1 MQFKS
6 IRTKFLALVLPIVLI
21 GFLVFFGVSYKT
33 ASDMLDTN
41 AETIGVGIGKQ
52 AGLEVRRVF
61 ESNKAHL
68 EEMAS
73 DDAFLHGD
81 DAAKIAKMKQ
91 VKQNAQVFSVIS
103 YLDMTGKGFSVE
115 GEQIERS
122 GRDYFKK
129 VMQTQQTVISEPLI
143 SGSTGKVATV
153 IAVPVKANG
162 TVIGVVTGTVKLS
175 NFNDD
180 LKNLFV
186 HRTGHMM
193 IADESGVVI
202 IDPTDESQVGKLD
215 LSKDI
220 PNKPNGAP
228 LVAGF
233 KDVLDKNDSTVVHY
247 VDGSGED
254 LTAMLVPV
262 QLDGRRWVVIGEVA
276 TSEVREEANS
286 LLGILAGLTLV
297 MLLLVSGIV
306 FMMTNSFAVN
316 IKKVVHAC
324 DLLNDG
330 DLRDR
335 PKTITSEDELGQLS
349 DGFIKMRRTLH
360 DLISNVQSHAL
371 ELSKS
376 AEAVSHA
383 SQQSADA
390 STQVADTITEIA
402 AGAEKQ
408 HESAVSVTNAATAIS
423 EHTATM
429 SERAEEVAAV
439 TNNTI
444 ERVREGRHSIDKV
457 VSYMQQIKTGSETVD
472 AAITALGKSSEE
484 ISHSVDVIAS
494 IAEQT
499 NLLALNAAIEAA
511 RAGEH
516 GRGFAVVAEEVRK
529 LAEESG
535 EFSKKISQTMQSV
548 QADMERAIEAGRRG
562 GEYVS
567 NGLTSVQTADEV
579 FQSISA
585 AIQQLDAGVKGITD
599 AAFVKWT
606 ARRRRYASRL
616 SPCRR
621 SACQTRAVCSP
632 SRARRR
638 NSRHRWKRSRQRH
651 GHSRTSRISLPGK
664 QRCSNYNFIIVL

>member
-68 EEMAS
+68 EEMS
-73 DDAFLHGD
+73 YDDAFLHGD
-81 DAAKIAKMKQ
+81 DAAKIAKMQ
-91 VKQNAQVFSVIS
+91 EVKQNTQVFSVVS
-103 YLDMTGKGFSVE
+103 YLDVTGKGFSVE

-143 SGSTGKVATV
+143 SGSTGKVAVV
-153 IAVPVKANG
+153 IAVPVKENG
-162 TVIGVVTGTVKLS
+162 AVVGIVTGTVKLS
-175 NFNDD
+175 TFNDD
-180 LKNLFV
+180 LKALFV

-193 IADESGVVI
+193 IVDESGVVI
-202 IDPTDESQVGKLD
+202 MDPTDESQVGKLD
-215 LSKDI
+215 LSKEI
-220 PNKPNGAP
+220 PDKPNGAP

-233 KDVLDKNDSTVVHY
+233 KNVLDKNDSTVVHY
-247 VDGSGED
+247 VDGNGED

-276 TSEVREEANS
+276 TREVREEANS

-306 FMMTNSFAVN
+306 FLMTNSFAVN
-316 IKKVVHAC
+316 IKKVVRAC

-330 DLRDR
+330 DLRDK

-360 DLISNVQSHAL
+360 HLISNVQAHAL

-376 AEAVSHA
+376 AEAVSYA

-423 EHTATM
+423 AHTATM
-429 SERAEEVAAV
+429 SERAEEVATV

-457 VSYMQQIKTGSETVD
+457 VNYMQQIKTGSETVE

-484 ISHSVDVIAS
+484 ISHSVDVIAG

-599 AAFVKWT
+599 GIRQMDSEAQTVREQIVSVQEVSMSNASSVQSVSGAAQEQS
-606 ARRRRYASRL
+606 ASMEEISAETRTL
-616 SPCRR
+616 SNL
-621 SACQTRAVCSP
+621 ADQLAGETKVF
-632 SRARRR
+632 
-638 NSRHRWKRSRQRH
+638 K
-651 GHSRTSRISLPGK
+651 L
-664 QRCSNYNFIIVL
+664 

>member
-1 MQFKS
+1 
-6 IRTKFLALVLPIVLI
+6 
-21 GFLVFFGVSYKT
+21 
-33 ASDMLDTN
+33 
-41 AETIGVGIGKQ
+41 
-52 AGLEVRRVF
+52 
-61 ESNKAHL
+61 
-68 EEMAS
+68 
-73 DDAFLHGD
+73 
-81 DAAKIAKMKQ
+81 
-91 VKQNAQVFSVIS
+91 
-103 YLDMTGKGFSVE
+103 
-115 GEQIERS
+115 
-122 GRDYFKK
+122 
-129 VMQTQQTVISEPLI
+129 
-143 SGSTGKVATV
+143 
-153 IAVPVKANG
+153 
-162 TVIGVVTGTVKLS
+162 
-175 NFNDD
+175 
-180 LKNLFV
+180 
-186 HRTGHMM
+186 
-193 IADESGVVI
+193 
-202 IDPTDESQVGKLD
+202 
-215 LSKDI
+215 
-220 PNKPNGAP
+220 
-228 LVAGF
+228 
-233 KDVLDKNDSTVVHY
+233 
-247 VDGSGED
+247 
-254 LTAMLVPV
+254 MLVPV

-276 TSEVREEANS
+276 TREVREEANS

-349 DGFIKMRRTLH
+349 DGFIKMRKTLH
-360 DLISNVQSHAL
+360 GLISSVQSHAL

-390 STQVADTITEIA
+390 SAQVADTITEIA

-423 EHTATM
+423 AHTATM
-429 SERAEEVAAV
+429 SERAEEVATV

-484 ISHSVDVIAS
+484 ISHSVDVIAG

-599 AAFVKWT
+599 GIRQMDSETQTVREQIVSVQEVSMSNASGVQSVSGAAQEQS
-606 ARRRRYASRL
+606 ASMEEISAETRTL
-616 SPCRR
+616 SNL
-621 SACQTRAVCSP
+621 ADQLAGETKVF
-632 SRARRR
+632 
-638 NSRHRWKRSRQRH
+638 K
-651 GHSRTSRISLPGK
+651 L
-664 QRCSNYNFIIVL
+664 

>member
-1 MQFKS
+1 
-6 IRTKFLALVLPIVLI
+6 
-21 GFLVFFGVSYKT
+21 
-33 ASDMLDTN
+33 
-41 AETIGVGIGKQ
+41 
-52 AGLEVRRVF
+52 
-61 ESNKAHL
+61 
-68 EEMAS
+68 
-73 DDAFLHGD
+73 
-81 DAAKIAKMKQ
+81 
-91 VKQNAQVFSVIS
+91 
-103 YLDMTGKGFSVE
+103 
-115 GEQIERS
+115 
-122 GRDYFKK
+122 
-129 VMQTQQTVISEPLI
+129 
-143 SGSTGKVATV
+143 
-153 IAVPVKANG
+153 
-162 TVIGVVTGTVKLS
+162 
-175 NFNDD
+175 
-180 LKNLFV
+180 
-186 HRTGHMM
+186 
-193 IADESGVVI
+193 
-202 IDPTDESQVGKLD
+202 
-215 LSKDI
+215 
-220 PNKPNGAP
+220 
-228 LVAGF
+228 
-233 KDVLDKNDSTVVHY
+233 
-247 VDGSGED
+247 
-254 LTAMLVPV
+254 MLVPV

-276 TSEVREEANS
+276 TREVREEANS

-297 MLLLVSGIV
+297 MLLLVSGII
-306 FMMTNSFAVN
+306 FLMTNSFAVN
-316 IKKVVHAC
+316 IKKVVRAC

-330 DLRDR
+330 DLRDK

-548 QADMERAIEAGRRG
+548 QSDMERAIEAGRRG

-599 AAFVKWT
+599 GIRQMDSETQTVREQIVSVQEVSMSNASGVQSVSGAAQEQS
-606 ARRRRYASRL
+606 ASMEEISAETRTL
-616 SPCRR
+616 SNL
-621 SACQTRAVCSP
+621 ADQLAGETKVF
-632 SRARRR
+632 
-638 NSRHRWKRSRQRH
+638 K
-651 GHSRTSRISLPGK
+651 L
-664 QRCSNYNFIIVL
+664 

>member
-6 IRTKFLALVLPIVLI
+6 IRMKFLAFILPVVLI
-21 GFLVFFGVSYKT
+21 GFLVFFGASYKT
-33 ASDMLDTN
+33 ASDMLDVN

-52 AGLEVRRVF
+52 AGLDARRVF
-61 ESNKAHL
+61 ERNKAHL
-68 EEMAS
+68 EDLSREAAILS
-73 DDAFLHGD
+73 GD
-81 DAAKIAKMKQ
+81 RAAKMTALRELKAHTDMFAN
-91 VKQNAQVFSVIS
+91 VS
-103 YLDMTGKGFSVE
+103 YIGLDGKGFDIDDHDFDRNS
-115 GEQIERS
+115 
-122 GRDYFKK
+122 RDYFKRA
-129 VMQTQQTVISEPLI
+129 VQTKSAVISEPVI
-143 SGSTGKVATV
+143 STITGKVIVV
-153 IAVPVKANG
+153 ISVPVIDNG
-162 TVIGVVTGTVKLS
+162 AVSGVVTGTIELS

-220 PNKPNGAP
+220 PNKPNGAS

-316 IKKVVHAC
+316 IKKVVRAC

-390 STQVADTITEIA
+390 SAQVADTITEIA

-423 EHTATM
+423 AHTATM
-429 SERAEEVAAV
+429 SERAEEVATV

-484 ISHSVDVIAS
+484 ISHSVDVIAG

-599 AAFVKWT
+599 GIRQMDSETQTVREQIVSVQEVSMSNASGVQSVSGAAQEQS
-606 ARRRRYASRL
+606 ASMEEISAETRTL
-616 SPCRR
+616 SNL
-621 SACQTRAVCSP
+621 ADQLAGETKVF
-632 SRARRR
+632 
-638 NSRHRWKRSRQRH
+638 K
-651 GHSRTSRISLPGK
+651 L
-664 QRCSNYNFIIVL
+664 

>member
-1 MQFKS
+1 LQFKS

-68 EEMAS
+68 EEMS
-73 DDAFLHGD
+73 YDDAFLHGD
-81 DAAKIAKMKQ
+81 DAAKIAKMQ
-91 VKQNAQVFSVIS
+91 EVKQNTQVFSVVS
-103 YLDMTGKGFSVE
+103 YLDVTGKGFSVE

-193 IADESGVVI
+193 IADESGIVI

-247 VDGSGED
+247 VDGNGED

-276 TSEVREEANS
+276 TREVREEANS

-297 MLLLVSGIV
+297 MLLLVSGII
-306 FMMTNSFAVN
+306 FLMTNSFAVN

-548 QADMERAIEAGRRG
+548 QSDMERDIEAGRRG

-599 AAFVKWT
+599 GIRQMDSETQTVREQIVSVQEVSMSNASGVQSVSGAAQEQS
-606 ARRRRYASRL
+606 ASMEEISAETRTL
-616 SPCRR
+616 SNL
-621 SACQTRAVCSP
+621 ADQLAGETKVF
-632 SRARRR
+632 
-638 NSRHRWKRSRQRH
+638 K
-651 GHSRTSRISLPGK
+651 L
-664 QRCSNYNFIIVL
+664 

>member
-68 EEMAS
+68 EEMS
-73 DDAFLHGD
+73 YDDAFLHGD
-81 DAAKIAKMKQ
+81 DAAKIAKMQ
-91 VKQNAQVFSVIS
+91 EVKQNTQVFSVVS
-103 YLDMTGKGFSVE
+103 YLDVTGKGFSVE

-193 IADESGVVI
+193 IADESGIVI

-247 VDGSGED
+247 VDGNGED

-276 TSEVREEANS
+276 TREVREEANS

-297 MLLLVSGIV
+297 MLLLVSGII
-306 FMMTNSFAVN
+306 FLMTNSFAVN
-316 IKKVVHAC
+316 IKKVVRAC

-330 DLRDR
+330 DLRDK

-423 EHTATM
+423 EHTETM

-548 QADMERAIEAGRRG
+548 QSDMERAIEAGRRG

-599 AAFVKWT
+599 GIRQMDSETQTVREQIVSVQEVSMSNASGVQSVSGAAQEQS
-606 ARRRRYASRL
+606 ASMEEISAETRTL
-616 SPCRR
+616 SNL
-621 SACQTRAVCSP
+621 ADQLAGETKVF
-632 SRARRR
+632 
-638 NSRHRWKRSRQRH
+638 K
-651 GHSRTSRISLPGK
+651 L
-664 QRCSNYNFIIVL
+664 

>member
-68 EEMAS
+68 EEMS
-73 DDAFLHGD
+73 YDDAFLHGD
-81 DAAKIAKMKQ
+81 DAAKIAKMQ
-91 VKQNAQVFSVIS
+91 EVKQNTQVFSVVS
-103 YLDMTGKGFSVE
+103 YLDVTGKGFSVE

-193 IADESGVVI
+193 IADESGIVI

-247 VDGSGED
+247 VDGNGED

-276 TSEVREEANS
+276 TREVREEANS

-297 MLLLVSGIV
+297 MLLLVSGII
-306 FMMTNSFAVN
+306 FLMTNSFAVN
-316 IKKVVHAC
+316 IKKVVRAC

-330 DLRDR
+330 DLRDK

-548 QADMERAIEAGRRG
+548 QSDMERAIEAGRRG

-599 AAFVKWT
+599 GIRQMDSETQTVREQIVSVQEVSMSNASGVQSVSGAAQEQS
-606 ARRRRYASRL
+606 ASMEEISAETRTL
-616 SPCRR
+616 SNL
-621 SACQTRAVCSP
+621 ADQLAGETKVF
-632 SRARRR
+632 
-638 NSRHRWKRSRQRH
+638 K
-651 GHSRTSRISLPGK
+651 L
-664 QRCSNYNFIIVL
+664 

>member
-91 VKQNAQVFSVIS
+91 VKQNAQVFSVVS
-103 YLDMTGKGFSVE
+103 YLDVTGKGFSVE

-193 IADESGVVI
+193 IADESGIVI

-247 VDGSGED
+247 VDGNGED

-276 TSEVREEANS
+276 TREVREEANS

-360 DLISNVQSHAL
+360 DLINNVQSHAL

-548 QADMERAIEAGRRG
+548 QSDMERAIEAGRRG

-567 NGLTSVQTADEV
+567 NGLTSVQTADVV

-599 AAFVKWT
+599 GIRQMDSETQTVREQIVSVQEVSMSNASGVQSVSGAAQEQS
-606 ARRRRYASRL
+606 ASMEEISAETRTL
-616 SPCRR
+616 SNL
-621 SACQTRAVCSP
+621 ADQLAGETKVF
-632 SRARRR
+632 
-638 NSRHRWKRSRQRH
+638 K
-651 GHSRTSRISLPGK
+651 L
-664 QRCSNYNFIIVL
+664 

>member
-68 EEMAS
+68 EEMS
-73 DDAFLHGD
+73 YDDAFLHGD
-81 DAAKIAKMKQ
+81 DAAKIAKMQ
-91 VKQNAQVFSVIS
+91 EVKQNTQVFSVVS
-103 YLDMTGKGFSVE
+103 YLDVTGKGFSVE

-193 IADESGVVI
+193 IADESGIVI

-247 VDGSGED
+247 VDGNGED

-276 TSEVREEANS
+276 TREVREEANS

-297 MLLLVSGIV
+297 MLLLVSGII
-306 FMMTNSFAVN
+306 FLMTNSFAVN
-316 IKKVVHAC
+316 IKKVVRAC

-330 DLRDR
+330 DLRDK
-335 PKTITSEDELGQLS
+335 PKTITSEDELCQLS

-548 QADMERAIEAGRRG
+548 QSDMERAIEAGRRG

-599 AAFVKWT
+599 GIRQMDSETQTVREQIVSVQEVSMSNASGVQSVSGAAQEQS
-606 ARRRRYASRL
+606 ASMEEISAETRTL
-616 SPCRR
+616 SNL
-621 SACQTRAVCSP
+621 ADQLAGETKVF
-632 SRARRR
+632 
-638 NSRHRWKRSRQRH
+638 K
-651 GHSRTSRISLPGK
+651 L
-664 QRCSNYNFIIVL
+664 

>member
-68 EEMAS
+68 EEMS
-73 DDAFLHGD
+73 YDDAFLHGD
-81 DAAKIAKMKQ
+81 DAAKIAKMQ
-91 VKQNAQVFSVIS
+91 EVKQNTQVFSVVS
-103 YLDMTGKGFSVE
+103 YLDVTGKGFSVE

-193 IADESGVVI
+193 IADESGIVI

-247 VDGSGED
+247 VDGNGED

-262 QLDGRRWVVIGEVA
+262 QLDGRHWVVIGEVA
-276 TSEVREEANS
+276 TREVREEANS

-548 QADMERAIEAGRRG
+548 QSDMERDIEAGRRG

-599 AAFVKWT
+599 GIRQMDSETQTVREQIVSVQEVSMSNASGVQSVSGAAQEQS
-606 ARRRRYASRL
+606 ASMEEISAETRTL
-616 SPCRR
+616 SNL
-621 SACQTRAVCSP
+621 ADQLAGETKVF
-632 SRARRR
+632 
-638 NSRHRWKRSRQRH
+638 K
-651 GHSRTSRISLPGK
+651 L
-664 QRCSNYNFIIVL
+664 